1 MSEELVQKRL
11 NKHGLK
17 IGCYEFYNIGSTTI
31 KQLKKYKII
40 PNRSYSGYESRKPD
54 ALLADRRNKRS
65 IKVILVI
72 EYKDS
77 GKFRTDDDQTKT
89 VQQCNDLCQVFKTD
103 VLLTN

>member
-1 MSEELVQKRL
+1 MSEELVQKGL

-40 PNRSYSGYESRKPD
+40 HNRSYLGYESRKPD
-54 ALLADRRNKRS
+54 ALLVDRRNKRS

-72 EYKDS
+72 EHKDS

-89 VQQCNDLCQVFKTD
+89 VQQGNDLCQVLKAD
-103 VLLTN
+103 V